1 MNVTLALQTV
11 TFNCKF
17 ANAGFIATV
26 PNWKSALISQRYG
39 NVGIASAVTVAVKSH
54 LRRGESYAW
63 LEWQEEPNGDCACSE
78 RTKQANQTVARC
90 SIHVVL
96 FSERGNGGH
105 NRVTANDSPLQE
117 RRLRHFG
124 SCLGSAVGWVLS
136 AVCCWRSISA
146 TKRTSSFAPQ

>member
-11 TFNCKF
+11 AFNCKF

-78 RTKQANQTVARC
+78 RTKQANQTVASC

-96 FSERGNGGH
+96 FSERDNDQVHRAAANGIEFK
-105 NRVTANDSPLQE
+105 NR
-117 RRLRHFG
+117 RRPTLRCNALLCF
-124 SCLGSAVGWVLS
+124 V
-136 AVCCWRSISA
+136 
-146 TKRTSSFAPQ
+146 QY